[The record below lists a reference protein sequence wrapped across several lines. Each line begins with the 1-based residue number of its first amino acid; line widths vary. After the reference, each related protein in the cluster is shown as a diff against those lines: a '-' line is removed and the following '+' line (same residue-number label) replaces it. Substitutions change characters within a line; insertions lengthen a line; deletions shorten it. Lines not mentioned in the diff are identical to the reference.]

1 MLRTIRA
8 HLDYR
13 AATQPDRAYLVSP
26 ETGLILTYGA
36 LQTHA
41 RALTAQLLALG
52 LQPGDKVSLMTCNGY
67 QAGALL
73 LGIMYGGFTVTPI
86 NLLAQAS
93 QLRFVLEHSDTRLVF
108 ARAEEVARLREAIAL
123 VGREILVVE
132 IDVDSN
138 ALPPAVPLSAEE
150 LPPVAPGDDA
160 LLMYTSGTTGQPKGV
175 MLSHQNV
182 VAGGE
187 YTTAAHALAESDRV
201 LCVLPLY
208 HINGQIVTAVAP
220 LVSGGSVVIPHRFSA
235 TNYWQ
240 IADEHG
246 CTWLNFV
253 PTIVSYLLNAPDPRA
268 TRIDLGAIRFAR
280 SASAPLPPE
289 LHRAFEEKFGIGIIE
304 TMGMTE
310 TAAPCFTN
318 PLDPAA
324 RKYGSPGRAHGNEA
338 KVVDLEGRDVP
349 DGTPGEICIRGDNVL
364 AGYYKNPEANEK
376 SFYAGG
382 WLRSG
387 DLGYRDPDGFYFVTG
402 RLKELII
409 KGGENIAPREIDEAL
424 MKHPAVLEAAAVG
437 IPDAHY
443 GQEIMACVI
452 LKPGCACAEA
462 ELREFAVAELGRY
475 KTPKV
480 IRFVDDLPRGPS
492 GKVQRLK
499 LAELHL

>member
-8 HLDYR
+8 HLDHR
-13 AATQPDRAYLVSP
+13 AATQPDRVFLIAP
-26 ETGLILTYGA
+26 ETGAILTYGD
-36 LQTHA
+36 LQRHA

-52 LQPGDKVSLMTCNGY
+52 VRPGEKVSLMMCNGY
-67 QAGALL
+67 QTGALL
-73 LGIMYGGFTVTPI
+73 LGIMYGGFTVAPI
-86 NLLAQAS
+86 NLLSQAS
-93 QLRFVLEHSDTRLVF
+93 QLRYVLEHSDTRVVF
-108 ARAEEVARLREAIAL
+108 AHAAEMGRLREAIAAI
-123 VGREILVVE
+123 GRDITILE
-132 IDVDSN
+132 IDVDST
-138 ALPPAVPLSAEE
+138 ALPPANPLSAEQ
-150 LPPVAPGDDA
+150 LPPVTPPDDA

-175 MLSHQNV
+175 LLSHQNV

-187 YTTAAHALAESDRV
+187 YTSAAHALTESDRV

-220 LVSGGSVVIPHRFSA
+220 LVSGGSVVLPRKFSA

-240 IADEHG
+240 TAGEHG

-253 PTIVSYLLNAPDPRA
+253 PTIVSYLLNAPGPLAR
-268 TRIDLGAIRFAR
+268 GVKVPSVRFAR

-318 PLDPAA
+318 PLDPAK
-324 RKYGSPGRAHGNEA
+324 RKYGSPGIAFGNEA
-338 KVVDLEGRDVP
+338 KIVDLEGRDVP

-364 AGYYKNPEANEK
+364 ASYYKNPEATEK

-437 IPDAHY
+437 IPDPHY

-452 LKPGCACAEA
+452 LKSGCACLEA
-462 ELREFAVAELGRY
+462 ELREFALAELGKY

-480 IRFVDDLPRGPS
+480 LLFVDDLPRGPS

-499 LAELHL
+499 LAELHS

>member
-8 HLDYR
+8 HLDKR
-13 AATQPDRAYLVSP
+13 AATQPDHIYLVAP
-26 ETGLILTYGA
+26 ETGATLTYGE
-36 LQTHA
+36 LQRHA

-67 QAGALL
+67 QAAALL
-73 LGIMYGGFTVTPI
+73 LGIMYGGFTVSPI
-86 NLLAQAS
+86 NLLAHAS
-93 QLRFVLEHSDTRLVF
+93 QLQYVLDHSDTRLVF
-108 ARAEEVARLREAIAL
+108 ARSEELARLQVAIAAT
-123 VGREILVVE
+123 GRNIRVIE
-132 IDVDSN
+132 IDVDST
-138 ALPPAVPLSAEE
+138 ALPPLPPPPVEA
-150 LPPVAPGDDA
+150 LPPVGPNDDA
-160 LLMYTSGTTGQPKGV
+160 LLMYTSGTTGLPKGV
-175 MLSHQNV
+175 LLSHQNV

-187 YTTAAHALAESDRV
+187 YTVAAHALTQVDRV
-201 LCVLPLY
+201 LCALPLY

-220 LVSGGSVVIPHRFSA
+220 LVCGGSVVLPHKFSA

-240 IADEHG
+240 LATQHE

-253 PTIVSYLLNAPDPRA
+253 PTIVSYLLQGPDPRVGGMNLD
-268 TRIDLGAIRFAR
+268 RLRFAR

-318 PLDPAA
+318 PLEASA
-324 RKYGSPGRAHGNEA
+324 RKIGSPGKAFGNEA
-338 KVVDLEGRDVP
+338 KVVDLEGFDVP

-364 AGYYKNPEANEK
+364 AGYYKNPEATEK
-376 SFYAGG
+376 SFYADG

-387 DLGYRDPDGFYFVTG
+387 DLGFRDADGFYFITG

-437 IPDAHY
+437 IPDPHY
-443 GQEIMACVI
+443 GQEIMACIV
-452 LKPGCACAEA
+452 LKPGCLCPEE
-462 ELREFAVAELGRY
+462 ELRAFALAELGKY
-475 KTPKV
+475 KSPKV
-480 IRFVDDLPRGPS
+480 LRFVEDLPRGPS

-499 LAELHL
+499 LVDLLG

>member
-13 AATQPDRAYLVSP
+13 AAIQPDRVFLIAP
-26 ETGLILTYGA
+26 ETGAILTYGA
-36 LQTHA
+36 LQRHA
-41 RALTAQLLALG
+41 RALTAQLLGFG
-52 LQPGDKVSLMTCNGY
+52 LQRGDKVSLMTCNGY

-73 LGIMYGGFTVTPI
+73 IGVMYGGFTVAPI

-93 QLRFVLEHSDTRLVF
+93 QLQYVLDHSDTKVVF
-108 ARAEEVARLREAIAL
+108 ARSEECDRLRQAIAAI
-123 VGREILVVE
+123 GRDIRVVE
-132 IDVDSN
+132 FDVDST
-138 ALPPAVPLSAEE
+138 ALPSAEPLAAQL
-150 LPPVAPGDDA
+150 LPSVSPEDDA

-175 MLSHQNV
+175 LLSHQNV

-187 YTTAAHALAESDRV
+187 YTTAAHALTETDRV
-201 LCVLPLY
+201 LCAMPLY
-208 HINGQIVTAVAP
+208 HINGQIVTAVTP
-220 LVSGGSVVIPHRFSA
+220 LVSGGSVVIPHKFSA

-240 IADEHG
+240 MATRHE

-253 PTIVSYLLNAPDPRA
+253 PTIVSYLLNGPDPRDEGMDIA
-268 TRIDLGAIRFAR
+268 RLRFAR

-318 PLDPAA
+318 PLERTR
-324 RKYGSPGRAHGNEA
+324 RKIGSPGTAFGNEA
-338 KVVDLEGRDVP
+338 KIVDLEGRDVP

-364 AGYYKNPEANEK
+364 AGYYKNPEADKK
-376 SFYAGG
+376 SFYPGG

-387 DLGYRDPDGFYFVTG
+387 DLGYRDADGYYFVTG

-409 KGGENIAPREIDEAL
+409 KGGENISPREIDEAL

-437 IPDAHY
+437 IPDPHY
-443 GQEIMACVI
+443 GQEIMVGVI
-452 LKPGCACAEA
+452 LKPGCACPEA
-462 ELREFAVAELGRY
+462 ELREFAVAELGKF

-480 IRFVDDLPRGPS
+480 ILFVEDLPRGPS

-499 LAELHL
+499 LAELRS

>member
-8 HLDYR
+8 HLDHR
-13 AATQPDRAYLVSP
+13 AATQPDRPFLIAP
-26 ETGLILTYGA
+26 ETGAVLTYGA
-36 LQTHA
+36 LQRHA
-41 RALTAQLLALG
+41 RALTSQLLALG
-52 LQPGDKVSLMTCNGY
+52 VRPGDKVSLMTCNGY

-73 LGIMYGGFTVTPI
+73 IGIMYGGFTVSPI
-86 NLLAQAS
+86 NLLSQAS
-93 QLRFVLEHSDTRLVF
+93 QLRYVIEHSDTRVVF
-108 ARAEEVARLREAIAL
+108 AHVAEIVRLREAIAAI
-123 VGREILVVE
+123 GRDIMVLE
-132 IDVDSN
+132 IDVDST
-138 ALPPAVPLSAEE
+138 ALPPAEPFSAEQ
-150 LPPVAPGDDA
+150 LPPVGPDDDA
-160 LLMYTSGTTGQPKGV
+160 LLMYTSGTTGVPKGV
-175 MLSHQNV
+175 LLSHGNV

-187 YTTAAHALAESDRV
+187 YTTAAHALTESDRV

-220 LVSGGSVVIPHRFSA
+220 LVSGGSVVIPHKFSA
-235 TNYWQ
+235 TSYWQ
-240 IADEHG
+240 TAAEHG

-268 TRIDLGAIRFAR
+268 SGIDISALRFAR

-318 PLDPAA
+318 PLDPAK
-324 RKYGSPGRAHGNEA
+324 RKYGSPGVAFGNEA
-338 KVVDLEGRDVP
+338 KIVDLAGRDVP
-349 DGTPGEICIRGDNVL
+349 DETPGEICIRGENVL
-364 AGYYKNPEANEK
+364 TGYYKNPEATEK

-387 DLGYRDPDGFYFVTG
+387 DLGYRDADGFYFVTG

-437 IPDAHY
+437 IPDPHY
-443 GQEIMACVI
+443 GQEIMACVV
-452 LKPGCACAEA
+452 LKPGCACPEA
-462 ELREFAVAELGRY
+462 ELREFAVTELGKF

-480 IRFVDDLPRGPS
+480 LRFVADLPRGPS

-499 LAELHL
+499 LAELQP